1 MRLYVHRPGSSEIE
15 VVEDAPT
22 DRPLGEVLVEVVEG
36 DFVFVDDAGEPVDL
50 QVTLVEIVEVGPRHH
65 HHVHH
70 HPCRSI
76 SVSVNY
82 NGRLVDVGSRP
93 NTTVEAVLTNA
104 ISAFGIDPV
113 TGADLVLRVPG
124 TDADLPASRHIGSL
138 VARGT
143 CSVTL
148 NLVPGHREQG

>member
-1 MRLYVHRPGSSEIE
+1 MRLYIHRPGTNDIDTLK
-15 VVEDAPT
+15 DAPT
-22 DRPLGEVLVEVVEG
+22 DTPLGQILVDVVEG
-36 DFVFVDDAGEPVDL
+36 DFVFVDDNGEPVDL
-50 QVTLVEIVEVGPRHH
+50 QIALIEIVEVGSRHH

-76 SVSVNY
+76 SVSVSY
-82 NGRLVDVGSRP
+82 NGRFEDVGATP
-93 NTTVEAVLTNA
+93 NTTVEDVLTNA

-113 TGADLVLRVPG
+113 TGADLVLRLPG

-138 VARGT
+138 VPRGI